1 MQEFLNNF
9 HFLRPWWLLALL
21 LPLILMF
28 KFSHGG
34 QSLSSWVK
42 VCDKKLLN
50 FLLIKGSSK
59 QRRFVSILAFV
70 GSVAAILALAGPS
83 WNKIEIPSLAPQN
96 PIMLVLDLSSDISKT
111 DISPNRLARAKFKI
125 TDLLEQLKTQQVGLI
140 VYSGEPFMITPITDD
155 AQLIINL
162 LPEVDRKIMPI
173 NGSRLDRA
181 IDFAAQKLSEAGF
194 TQGNIVIFAGSGGQ
208 DSALALKAAE
218 KAKNDGYKVS
228 ALAISADNISILKE
242 IAQRGGGIYRKIS
255 ANDRDIS
262 AFISLFEAE
271 RSDELKTSDNKRA
284 IWLDYGYYLCF
295 IPLLCCLYF
304 FRKGVLI
311 LVFMLS
317 CVAPASAGFF
327 LNNNQ
332 EGMKAFNQQ
341 DYATAAQK
349 FNDIDWK
356 ASSLYKS
363 GDYQKALAAF
373 NQSQSPEALYNQGNA
388 LAKSGKIDEAIKK
401 YEEVLKNNPN
411 HEDAKFNLE
420 YLKQQQQNQDQQQ
433 NQNQEQNQ
441 DKQDQ
446 QQNQQQEQNQEQNN
460 SDQNQEQSQQ
470 NQQQQQQN
478 QNQQQDSQ
486 ENQQQ
491 DSEEQQNQPQ
501 KQQLDEQKA
510 EDTEQ
515 KAQQQPQPQ
524 PLPQNQNDEK
534 EYNEQIQA
542 REQQYRE
549 IPEDPGGLLRAFI
562 YKEFQKNRYGD

>member
-1 MQEFLNNF
+1 MNEFLNNF
-9 HFLRPWWLLALL
+9 HFLRPWWLLALV

-59 QRRFVSILAFV
+59 QRRFVSVLAFI
-70 GSVAAILALAGPS
+70 GSIAAILALAGPS

-96 PIMLVLDLSSDISKT
+96 PVMLVLDLSSDISKN
-111 DISPNRLARAKFKI
+111 DITPNRLARAKFKI

-181 IDFAAQKLSEAGF
+181 IAFASQKLSEAGF
-194 TQGNIVIFAGSGGQ
+194 AQGNIIIFAGSGGQ
-208 DSALALKAAE
+208 DTALALKAAE
-218 KAKNDGYKVS
+218 KAKTEGYKVS

-242 IAQRGGGIYRKIS
+242 LAQRGGGIYQKIS

-317 CVAPASAGFF
+317 CGAPAYAGFF
-327 LNNNQ
+327 LNDNQ

-349 FNDIDWK
+349 FKDIDWK

-363 GDYQKALAAF
+363 GDYQKALASF
-373 NQSQSPEALYNQGNA
+373 NQSKSPEALYNQGNA
-388 LAKSGKIDEAIKK
+388 LAKSGKIEEAIKK

-420 YLKQQQQNQDQQQ
+420 YLKQQQQQ
-433 NQNQEQNQ
+433 NQNQDQNQ

-446 QQNQQQEQNQEQNN
+446 QQNQQQQEQNQQQNN
-460 SDQNQEQSQQ
+460 SDQNQEQ
-470 NQQQQQQN
+470 NQDQQQQN
-478 QNQQQDSQ
+478 QQNQNQDSQ
-486 ENQQQ
+486 EDKPQ
-491 DSEEQQNQPQ
+491 DSEEQQNQ
-501 KQQLDEQKA
+501 QQQPLDNQKA
-510 EDTEQ
+510 DDTEQ
-515 KAQQQPQPQ
+515 PAQQQPKPQ
-524 PLPQNQNDEK
+524 PLPQNQDDEK

-562 YKEFQKNRYGD
+562 FKEYQKNRYGD

>member
-433 NQNQEQNQ
+433 NQNQEQN
-441 DKQDQ
+441 
-446 QQNQQQEQNQEQNN
+446 N

-470 NQQQQQQN
+470 NQQQQHQN